1 MIVRWVVRLI
11 GFRIAE
17 IFEAGKFLA
26 ARNVDN
32 QIARNGE
39 QPGLE
44 FGFAVVLVA
53 ALKHANPGFL
63 KQVLGERGIAREEQE
78 ITVEALLVL
87 LNEAI
92 KEIRIAAAEASGQ
105 DLAFVSHEPGEEYRG
120 PRNRKG
126 ESLCAH
132 TILDTGEVV
141 KKTQVKEEVTRQ
153 RGNEVRRTSLFAD
166 GYSTR
171 ELVTPS
177 EVRNKD

>member
-1 MIVRWVVRLI
+1 M
-11 GFRIAE
+11 
-17 IFEAGKFLA
+17 A
-26 ARNVDN
+26 A
-32 QIARNGE
+32 
-39 QPGLE
+39 
-44 FGFAVVLVA
+44 F
-53 ALKHANPGFL
+53 KHANPGFL
-63 KQVLGERGIAREEQE
+63 KQVFGERGIAREEQE